1 MLITT
6 IVFSKDRPLQLDL
19 CLSSIRDL
27 FPQCSKT
34 IVIHNNAEEFS
45 AANSRLC
52 VEHKNVDFW
61 PQFPCLFKDI
71 QVAIESSETDYIC
84 FMTDDCF
91 VYDEIFFEEGIL
103 DALFSHPDV
112 SCFSLR
118 LGLNIDT
125 RQIGDGYYQD
135 KPNTTFAYNKYLL
148 CSKTANFYGSYWS
161 YSLSVDGHIF
171 RKSDI
176 LEMVNELVYLDKI
189 KKWKSTPNEFEGAL
203 QRFWPV
209 TPNFIS
215 FFDQSKIVNSPNNR
229 VQNSHNNRSGDVYDY
244 NKYRLLN
251 LYMSGKRITRELL
264 DFSNVRCPHTEI
276 DLLKGIK

>member
-1 MLITT
+1 MITT

-19 CLSSIRDL
+19 CLSSIEDL

-52 VEHKNVDFW
+52 TEHKNVDFW

-103 DALFSHPDV
+103 DALFSHPDI

-209 TPNFIS
+209 TPNLIA

-251 LYMSGKRITRELL
+251 LYMSGKRINRELL

-276 DLLKGIK
+276 DLLKGLK